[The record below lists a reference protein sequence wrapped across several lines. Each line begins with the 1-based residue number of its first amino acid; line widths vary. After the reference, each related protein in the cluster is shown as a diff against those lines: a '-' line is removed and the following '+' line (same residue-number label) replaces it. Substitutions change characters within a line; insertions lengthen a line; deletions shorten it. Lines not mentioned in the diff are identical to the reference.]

1 MQISRI
7 TYNELPD
14 NEFETI
20 KAGTYP
26 AIITKC
32 EYGLTKNG
40 DNSMLTFTFKITEG
54 KYEKRLLSYNIMMS
68 YNGMSDK
75 AGNINRQKLKTLMN
89 SIGLT
94 HDVEDTDEFLNGEC
108 LITVEIDES
117 GKNNIKSVRPLDQS
131 NLSPAPV
138 HNEAPAPASR
148 DSNART
154 YTDTAA
160 PSRPAPR
167 RRSE

>member
-7 TYNELPD
+7 NYNELPD

-32 EYGLTKNG
+32 EYGLTKNS

-75 AGNINRQKLKTLMN
+75 AGNVNKQKLKTLMN

-108 LITVEIDES
+108 LITVDVDES
-117 GKNNIKSVRPLDQS
+117 GKNNIKTVRPLDQS

-138 HNEAPAPASR
+138 QNEAPEKLSR
-148 DSNART
+148 DTNART
-154 YTDTAA
+154 YAAA

-167 RRSE
+167 RRGE